1 MNFDVIVIGGGHA
14 GVEAANAS
22 ARMGL
27 STVLLAVNL
36 DTIGAMPC
44 NPAVGGPGKSH
55 LAKEVDAL
63 GGVIGIAADA
73 TYIQLRTLNSSRGPA
88 VQALRAQSDKR
99 EYGVWMK
106 HYLES
111 LPNLT
116 LHQGMVKR
124 FIVDGDSVA
133 GVELGFGEKIF
144 ARAVVLC
151 AGTFLEGTIW
161 IGKETQPAG
170 RAGEFP
176 AVGLS
181 DNLRSMGFEM
191 GRLKTGTPPRI
202 DGRTIDYSDLPV
214 VPGDENPDFFSFLD
228 NRPRLEQLPCHQ
240 TRTTTQTHELILA
253 NLNESPMYSGMIHG
267 VGPRYCP
274 SIEDKI
280 VRFADKD
287 SHNLFIEPEGRSTY
301 EIYLQ
306 GCSTS
311 MPVHVQ
317 NQIIATLPGFENARM
332 VRPAYAVEYDY
343 LPGIQF
349 THTLMAKELKGFF
362 AAGQILGTSGYEEAA
377 AQGIVA
383 GINAARYVKGL
394 EPMILS
400 RSSSYAGTLI
410 DDLVSKEIGEPYRM
424 MTSRSE
430 YRLLLRQ
437 DNADAR
443 LTPIGRD
450 MGVVDDH
457 RWALFTAKM
466 DSMKREK
473 ERLKTTRVKPCEEW
487 EEALAEFDEK
497 IVQSHSLE
505 ELLRR
510 PRVPYSLIERLSPS
524 EVDSSFEWSME
535 VETDIKY
542 AGYIE
547 RQRHQVAQS
556 EKYDSVQLPS
566 DLDFASMT
574 HLSKEAREK
583 LDRIRPETLGQASR
597 IGGVRPADISVLLVL
612 LEARRRGRSARRSH
626 DEGSATV
633 GANLAPTVGS

>member
-1 MNFDVIVIGGGHA
+1 MYYDVIVIGGGHA
-14 GVEAANAS
+14 GAEAANAT
-22 ARMGL
+22 ARLGL
-27 STVLLAVNL
+27 KTILLAVNL

-63 GGVIGIAADA
+63 GGVIGLAADA
-73 TYIQLRTLNSSRGPA
+73 TYLQLRTLNASRGPA

-99 EYGVWMK
+99 EYACWMK
-106 HYLES
+106 NYLEG

-116 LHQGMVKR
+116 LRQGMVKS
-124 FIVDGDSVA
+124 FIVDGDRIA
-133 GVELGFGEKIF
+133 GVELNFGERIET
-144 ARAVVLC
+144 RAVVLC

-176 AVGLS
+176 AIGLS
-181 DNLRSMGFEM
+181 GNLKALGFNM
-191 GRLKTGTPPRI
+191 GRLKTGTPPRL

-214 VPGDENPDFFSFLD
+214 VPGDPDPDFFSFLD
-228 NRPRLEQLPCHQ
+228 NRPHLEQIPCHQ
-240 TRTTTQTHELILA
+240 TRTTEVTHELIRA
-253 NLNESPMYSGMIHG
+253 NLGESPMYSGLIHG
-267 VGPRYCP
+267 IGPRYCP

-287 SHNLFIEPEGRSTY
+287 SHALFIEPEGRSTY
-301 EIYLQ
+301 EVYLQ

-311 MPVHVQ
+311 LPVHIQ
-317 NQIIATLPGFENARM
+317 HQIVRSLPGFENASM

-343 LPGIQF
+343 LPAVQF
-349 THTLMAKELKGFF
+349 THTLMAKDLKGFF
-362 AAGQILGTSGYEEAA
+362 AAGQMLGTSGYEEAA

-383 GINAARYVKGL
+383 GINAAMYVL
-394 EPMILS
+394 DREPMILP
-400 RSSSYAGTLI
+400 RSSSYTGTLI

-443 LTPIGRD
+443 LTPIGRQF
-450 MGVVDDH
+450 GLVDDY
-457 RWALFTAKM
+457 RWSIFERKM
-466 DSMKREK
+466 DAIRGEK
-473 ERLKTTRVKPCEEW
+473 VRLKETRIKPAEMPQWDEALLEFEERLTLSVT
-487 EEALAEFDEK
+487 
-497 IVQSHSLE
+497 LE

-510 PRVPYSLIERLSPS
+510 PRVPYEVIERICPAT
-524 EVDSSFEWSME
+524 DTPFPFSME

-542 AGYIE
+542 TGYIE
-547 RQRHQVAQS
+547 RQRNQVLQS
-556 EKYDSVQLPS
+556 EKYDNIKLPPEV
-566 DLDFASMT
+566 DYAELI

-583 LDRIRPETLGQASR
+583 LNRIRPETIGQASR
-597 IGGVRPADISVLLVL
+597 IGGVRPADVSVLMVW
-612 LEARRRGRSARRSH
+612 LESMRRQKEWQAKRQGTSAESVPVRS
-626 DEGSATV
+626 
-633 GANLAPTVGS
+633 

>member
-1 MNFDVIVIGGGHA
+1 MDFDVIVVGGGHA
-14 GVEAANAS
+14 GTEAANAS
-22 ARMGL
+22 AKMGL
-27 STVLLAVNL
+27 KTLLLAVNL

-73 TYIQLRTLNSSRGPA
+73 TYLQLRTLNSSRGAA

-99 EYGVWMK
+99 EYSIWIK
-106 HYLES
+106 NYLET

-116 LHQGMVKR
+116 LKQGMVNR
-124 FIVDGDSVA
+124 FIVEGNQIA
-133 GVELGFGEKIF
+133 GVELAFGERIGG
-144 ARAVVLC
+144 RAVVLC

-161 IGKETQPAG
+161 IGKQTQPAG

-181 DNLRSMGFEM
+181 ENLRSMGFTT

-202 DGRTIDYSDLPV
+202 DGRTIDYSQLPV
-214 VPGDENPDFFSFLD
+214 VPGDENPEFFSFLD
-228 NRPRLEQLPCHQ
+228 NRPVLEQIPCHQ
-240 TRTTTQTHELILA
+240 THTTERTHDLIRA
-253 NLNESPMYSGMIHG
+253 NLHESPMYSGMIHG

-287 SHNLFIEPEGRSTY
+287 SHSLFLEPEGRSTY

-311 MPVHVQ
+311 LPVSVQ
-317 NQIIATLPGFENARM
+317 EQIVRSLPGLENAAM
-332 VRPAYAVEYDY
+332 VRAAYAVEYDY
-343 LPGIQF
+343 LPAVQF
-349 THTLMAKELKGFF
+349 THTLMAKDLQGFF

-377 AQGIVA
+377 SQGIVA
-383 GINAARYVKGL
+383 GINAALYVLGQ
-394 EPMILS
+394 EPMILP
-400 RSSSYAGTLI
+400 RSSSYTGTLV
-410 DDLVSKEIGEPYRM
+410 DDLVTKEIGEPYRM

-443 LTPIGRD
+443 LTPYGRKIGL
-450 MGVVDDH
+450 VDEH
-457 RWALFTAKM
+457 RWSLFVKKQETIAVEKQRLSATRIRPDADWTSALSKFG
-466 DSMKREK
+466 E
-473 ERLKTTRVKPCEEW
+473 ELK
-487 EEALAEFDEK
+487 
-497 IVQSHSLE
+497 QSATLE

-510 PRVPYSLIERLSPS
+510 PQVPYSVIEQLSPS
-524 EVDSSFEWSME
+524 DNNSVFPFAMAL
-535 VETDIKY
+535 ETEIKY

-547 RQRHQVAQS
+547 RQKSQIAQT
-556 EKYDSVQLPS
+556 EKHDNVKLPVGLDYN
-566 DLDFASMT
+566 DLV
-574 HLSKEAREK
+574 HLSKETRER
-583 LDRIRPETLGQASR
+583 LNRIRPETLGQASR
-597 IGGVRPADISVLLVL
+597 MGGVRPADISVLMVY
-612 LEARRRGRSARRSH
+612 LETQRRRERELASTG
-626 DEGSATV
+626 GS
-633 GANLAPTVGS
+633 PR

>member
-1 MNFDVIVIGGGHA
+1 MDFDVIVVGGGHA
-14 GVEAANAS
+14 GTEAANAS
-22 ARMGL
+22 AKMGL
-27 STVLLAVNL
+27 KTLLLAVNL

-73 TYIQLRTLNSSRGPA
+73 TYLQLRTLNSSRGAA

-99 EYGVWMK
+99 EYSIWIK
-106 HYLES
+106 NYLET

-116 LHQGMVKR
+116 LKQGMVNR
-124 FIVDGDSVA
+124 FIVEGNRIA
-133 GVELGFGEKIF
+133 GVELAFGERIA

-161 IGKETQPAG
+161 IGKQTQPAG

-176 AVGLS
+176 AIGLS
-181 DNLRSMGFEM
+181 ENLRSMGFTT

-202 DGRTIDYSDLPV
+202 DGRTIDYRNLPV

-228 NRPRLEQLPCHQ
+228 KRPVLDQIPCHQ
-240 TRTTTQTHELILA
+240 THTTEKTHDLIRA
-253 NLNESPMYSGMIHG
+253 NLHESPMYSGMIHG

-287 SHNLFIEPEGRSTY
+287 SHSLFLEPEGRSTY

-311 MPVHVQ
+311 LPVNIQ
-317 NQIIATLPGFENARM
+317 EQIVRSLPGLENASM
-332 VRPAYAVEYDY
+332 VRAAYAVEYDY
-343 LPGIQF
+343 LPAVQF
-349 THTLMAKELKGFF
+349 THTLMSKDLQGFF

-383 GINAARYVKGL
+383 GINAALYVSNQ
-394 EPMILS
+394 EPMILP
-400 RSSSYAGTLI
+400 RSSSYTGTLV
-410 DDLVSKEIGEPYRM
+410 DDLVTKEIGEPYRM

-443 LTPIGRD
+443 LTPYGRKV
-450 MGVVDDH
+450 GLVDEH
-457 RWALFTAKM
+457 RWTLFVQKQERIAQ
-466 DSMKREK
+466 EK
-473 ERLKTTRVKPCEEW
+473 QRLSTTRIRPDEDWSLALSEYGEE
-487 EEALAEFDEK
+487 LK
-497 IVQSHSLE
+497 QSATLE

-510 PRVPYSLIERLSPS
+510 PQVPYSVIEKLAPADAQ
-524 EVDSSFEWSME
+524 VGFPFAMAL
-535 VETDIKY
+535 ETEIKY

-547 RQRHQVAQS
+547 RQKSQIAQA
-556 EKYDSVQLPS
+556 EKHDNVKLPVE
-566 DLDFASMT
+566 LDYNELV
-574 HLSKEAREK
+574 HLSKETRER
-583 LDRIRPETLGQASR
+583 LNRVRPETLGQASR
-597 IGGVRPADISVLLVL
+597 MGGVRPADISVLMVY
-612 LEARRRGRSARRSH
+612 LETQRRRDRELAASG
-626 DEGSATV
+626 GS
-633 GANLAPTVGS
+633 SR